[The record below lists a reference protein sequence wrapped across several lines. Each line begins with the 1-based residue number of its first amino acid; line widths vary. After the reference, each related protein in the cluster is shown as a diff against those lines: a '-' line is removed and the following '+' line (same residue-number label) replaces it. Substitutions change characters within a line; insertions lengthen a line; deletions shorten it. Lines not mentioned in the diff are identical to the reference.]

1 MIIKNQARTGHRPAH
16 TWFKKENDDYAESS
30 VTTASD
36 GTRLRQILLL
46 GSVELRKIL
55 DINDSGAKGI
65 HSKVGEV
72 IAVDCQLISTMTTK
86 HLNH

>member
-1 MIIKNQARTGHRPAH
+1 MIIKNQACAGHRPAY

-36 GTRLRQILLL
+36 GTRLRHMLLQ
-46 GSVELRKIL
+46 GSVELRKIW
-55 DINDSGAKGI
+55 DINDSGAEGI

-72 IAVDCQLISTMTTK
+72 IAVDCQLISTMTTRD
-86 HLNH
+86 LNH